1 MKVRIGVAESSK
13 IVELEVDDLKAFKE
27 SVAAAVESGDVFW
40 STDKKGREVGIPARN
55 IAFVE
60 VESVDTDQAVGFA
73 PAV

>member
-13 IVELEVDDLKAFKE
+13 VVELEIDDLKAFKE
-27 SVAAAVESGDVFW
+27 SVAAAVESADVFW
-40 STDKKGREVGIPARN
+40 ATDNKGREVGIPARN

-60 VESVDTDQAVGFA
+60 VESAKADQAVGFA